1 MRFLIVDDSGTM
13 RKLIHRVMVVT
24 GVPDGDIVEAC
35 DGASALDV
43 LEHDRID
50 VLLTDIHMPGMT
62 GVDLLR
68 ALASDP
74 RWAGLTR
81 VVISTDG
88 SASRRDEVEQLGV
101 RCYVEKPFSPEVMRD
116 VLETLTPA
124 ASHHPHA

>member
-1 MRFLIVDDSGTM
+1 M

-35 DGASALDV
+35 DGAAALDV

-62 GVDLLR
+62 GIDLLR

-74 RWAGLTR
+74 RRAGLTR

-88 SASRRDEVEQLGV
+88 SASRRDEVERLGV

-124 ASHHPHA
+124 ASHPHHA